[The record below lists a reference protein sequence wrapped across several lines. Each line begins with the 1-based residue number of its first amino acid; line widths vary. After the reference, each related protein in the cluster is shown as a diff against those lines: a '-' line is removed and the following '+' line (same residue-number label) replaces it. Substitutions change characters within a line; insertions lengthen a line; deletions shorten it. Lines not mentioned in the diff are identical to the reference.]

1 MRESPYVMSS
11 GVVTACKEHSEVEAM
26 SNKWVEECERLLD
39 QMKKLSATE
48 GKDRLE
54 VVRTMRFILYS
65 LQRSVSGWLEWID
78 NLEIMSTFSFEELQ
92 EINKKLGEMTKAFVE
107 YDVKITGQ
115 CAPAKP
121 KTAKRTEGKERSDVF
136 YVK

>member
-1 MRESPYVMSS
+1 MSS

>member
-1 MRESPYVMSS
+1 
-11 GVVTACKEHSEVEAM
+11 M

-65 LQRSVSGWLEWID
+65 LQRSVAGWLEWID
-78 NLEIMSTFSFEELQ
+78 NLEIISTFSFEELQ
-92 EINKKLGEMTKAFVE
+92 EINKKLAEMTEAFVE
-107 YDVKITGQ
+107 YDIKITGQ

>member
-1 MRESPYVMSS
+1 MSFEADAQLS
-11 GVVTACKEHSEVEAM
+11 AKSLEVKRM
-26 SNKWVEECERLLD
+26 SNKWVEECERLLE
-39 QMKKLSATE
+39 QMKMLSATE

-54 VVRTMRFILYS
+54 VVRTMRFVLYS

-92 EINKKLGEMTKAFVE
+92 EINKKLAEMTEAFVE
-107 YDVKITGQ
+107 YDIKITGE

-121 KTAKRTEGKERSDVF
+121 KTAKRTEGKEKSDVF

>member
-1 MRESPYVMSS
+1 M
-11 GVVTACKEHSEVEAM
+11 M

-39 QMKKLSATE
+39 QMNKLSTAE

-54 VVRTMRFILYS
+54 VVRSMRFILYS

-92 EINKKLGEMTKAFVE
+92 EINKKLNDMTKAFVE

-115 CAPAKP
+115 CAPSKP
-121 KTAKRTEGKERSDVF
+121 KTAKRAEGKERSDVF

>member
-1 MRESPYVMSS
+1 
-11 GVVTACKEHSEVEAM
+11 M
-26 SNKWVEECERLLD
+26 SNRWIQECERLLD

-54 VVRTMRFILYS
+54 VVRTMSFILYS

-78 NLEIMSTFSFEELQ
+78 NLDIMTSFSFEELQ
-92 EINKKLGEMTKAFVE
+92 EINKKLAEMTEAFVD
-107 YDVKITGQ
+107 YDIKVTGQ
-115 CAPAKP
+115 CAPTKP
-121 KTAKRTEGKERSDVF
+121 KTAKKAEGKERSDVF

>member
-1 MRESPYVMSS
+1 MSFDADAQLS
-11 GVVTACKEHSEVEAM
+11 AKNLEVKRM
-26 SNKWVEECERLLD
+26 SNKWVEECERLLE
-39 QMKKLSATE
+39 QMKKLSGTE

-54 VVRTMRFILYS
+54 VVRTMRFVLYS

-92 EINKKLGEMTKAFVE
+92 EINKKLAEMTEAFVE
-107 YDVKITGQ
+107 YDIKITGE
-115 CAPAKP
+115 CAPAKL
-121 KTAKRTEGKERSDVF
+121 KTAKRTEEKEKSDMF

>member
-1 MRESPYVMSS
+1 
-11 GVVTACKEHSEVEAM
+11 M
-26 SNKWVEECERLLD
+26 SNRWIQECERLLD

-54 VVRTMRFILYS
+54 VVRTMGFILYS

-78 NLEIMSTFSFEELQ
+78 NLDIMTSFSFEELQ
-92 EINKKLGEMTKAFVE
+92 EINKKLAEMTEAFVD
-107 YDVKITGQ
+107 YDIKVTGQ
-115 CAPAKP
+115 CAPTKP
-121 KTAKRTEGKERSDVF
+121 KTAKKAEGKERSDVF